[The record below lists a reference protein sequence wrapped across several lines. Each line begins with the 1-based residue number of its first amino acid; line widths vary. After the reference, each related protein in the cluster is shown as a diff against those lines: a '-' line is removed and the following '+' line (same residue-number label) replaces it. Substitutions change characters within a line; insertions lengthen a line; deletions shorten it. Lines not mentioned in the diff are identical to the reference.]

1 MKRFGLTIL
10 FFVAIG
16 CSPKIYPI
24 ESKDSVRVE
33 IRERVVRDSVFV
45 EIEKQTESV
54 ARDSTSHLEN
64 DYASSDAS
72 IIDGILYHSL
82 FSKPQKIYVPYTVTV
97 RDTIMMES
105 SVRTEIKEVNV
116 LTKWQK
122 FWIETG
128 KICLVSLV
136 LLIVFF
142 VLKTFIFKR

>member
-16 CSPKIYPI
+16 CSPKIYPL

-54 ARDSTSHLEN
+54 VRDSTSHLEN

-72 IIDGILYHSL
+72 IVNGILYHSL

-105 SVRTEIKEVNV
+105 SVKTEIKEVNV

-128 KICLVSLV
+128 KICSVVLVV
-136 LLIVFF
+136 LIVFLVLRTF
-142 VLKTFIFKR
+142 VLKR